1 MSKLIVSKEQA
12 EFFKK
17 QIYGTSKGKIRAA
30 VVWRDLEEILTKF
43 PNGKSL
49 KILDVGGGFGFM
61 AQKLAALGHNVTVVD
76 ISSDMITLGKK
87 ELENLEL
94 SGTIDFIVSIFITLR
109 IIFAIYRKGSANKWI
124 KLALFPT
131 NAAYPR
137 SLTAKV

>member
-1 MSKLIVSKEQA
+1 MLLKPKPIVDQSFDNRA

-43 PNGKSL
+43 PRGKSL

-94 SGTIDFIVSIFITLR
+94 SGTIDFIHGACQDILSIRGQI
-109 IIFAIYRKGSANKWI
+109 
-124 KLALFPT
+124 
-131 NAAYPR
+131 
-137 SLTAKV
+137 